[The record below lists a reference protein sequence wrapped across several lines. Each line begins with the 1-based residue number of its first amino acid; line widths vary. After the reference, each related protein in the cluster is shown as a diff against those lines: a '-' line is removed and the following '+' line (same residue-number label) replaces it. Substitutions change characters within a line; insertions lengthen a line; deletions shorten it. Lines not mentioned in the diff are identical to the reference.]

1 MRPYLV
7 ALFLA
12 WSSLAMA
19 GVINVEFKFT
29 PFVGDP
35 AKSDTVETVPGKA
48 SVYVNNVPIT
58 DREISK
64 REVPVL
70 FKEREI
76 SPSIWVPMH
85 SIGPVLRKG
94 KNTIRIEFEPTS
106 PKAPYRAQLRWA
118 QVTDQTAV
126 RTEDSPGRL
135 SETNQTGEGVD
146 DRKATGRV
154 VFEREFV
161 ADFAKDLPWH
171 HYPAVT
177 ALSDDDRKALAK
189 VVKNRADW
197 FKPDFAAAYRML
209 QSIQHIDVPGMK
221 KMKCLPKG
229 YAAGVR
235 VGFLP
240 IDQLDFV
247 TTGNPEVV
255 IRAKAHELFFPLD
268 PSAFDRI
275 KDDEVQRS
283 VMFVFSLLYPPRL
296 VVVRSKSGTW
306 EVAY

>member
-1 MRPYLV
+1 MRTYLV
-7 ALFLA
+7 ALFLS

-35 AKSDTVETVPGKA
+35 ATAKTVETVPGKA
-48 SVYVNNVPIT
+48 SVYVNNVPIA
-58 DREISK
+58 EQEVQK
-64 REVPVL
+64 QEVPVL
-70 FKEREI
+70 FEEREI
-76 SPSIWVPMH
+76 APSVWVPVQ
-85 SIGPVLRKG
+85 SLGPVLRKG
-94 KNTIRIEFEPTS
+94 KNTVRIEFEPTD
-106 PKAPYRAQLRWA
+106 PKASYRAQLRWA
-118 QVTDQTAV
+118 EVLDQVAKK
-126 RTEDSPGRL
+126 EDSAGRL
-135 SETNQTGEGVD
+135 TETNQAGEGVD
-146 DRKATGRV
+146 YRKATGRV

-177 ALSDDDRKALAK
+177 SLSDDDRKALAK
-189 VVKNRADW
+189 VVKDRADW

-209 QSIQHIDVPGMK
+209 RGIQHLDLPGIK
-221 KMKCLPKG
+221 KCLPKG

-240 IDQLDFV
+240 VDQLDFV

-255 IRAKAHELFFPLD
+255 IRSKAHELFFPLD

-275 KDDEVQRS
+275 KDDEVRRS

-306 EVAY
+306 EVVY

>member
-1 MRPYLV
+1 MRTFV
-7 ALFLA
+7 TALLLF
-12 WSSLAMA
+12 WSSLTTAK
-19 GVINVEFKFT
+19 VINVEFKFT

-35 AKSDTVETVPGKA
+35 VKNKTVETVPGTA
-48 SVYVNNVPIT
+48 VVYVNNVPIAE
-58 DREISK
+58 REVQQQ
-64 REVPVL
+64 EVPVL
-70 FKEREI
+70 FEEREI
-76 SPSIWVPMH
+76 TAAVWVPVQ
-85 SIGPVLRKG
+85 SLGPVLRKG
-94 KNTIRIEFEPTS
+94 KNTIRIEFEPS
-106 PKAPYRAQLRWA
+106 DPKAPYRAQLRWA
-118 QVTDQTAV
+118 SVTDQVAK
-126 RTEDSPGRL
+126 TETSPGRAT
-135 SETNQTGEGVD
+135 ETNQASEGVD
-146 DRKATGRV
+146 DRKAAGRV

-177 ALSDDDRKALAK
+177 SLSDDDRKALATI
-189 VVKNRADW
+189 VKDRADA
-197 FKPDFAAAYRML
+197 FKPDFTAAYRML
-209 QSIQHIDVPGMK
+209 QGIPDIDVPGIK

-240 IDQLDFV
+240 VDQLDLV

-255 IRAKAHELFFPLD
+255 VRGKKGELFFPRD

-283 VMFVFSLLYPPRL
+283 VTMIFSLLYPPRL
-296 VVVRSKSGTW
+296 VVVRSASGKW